1 MFIHFIDFLVD
12 GAVIGDEG
20 SLLILS
26 ALNRMHLLHCTVEY
40 TRRTSYYVVVHTIR
54 IHRQT
59 ALLKFNSQVTTSHL
73 ELQLSNDL

>member
-26 ALNRMHLLHCTVEY
+26 ALNRMHLVHY
-40 TRRTSYYVVVHTIR
+40 TLNVPRTT
-54 IHRQT
+54 
-59 ALLKFNSQVTTSHL
+59 
-73 ELQLSNDL
+73 